1 MVLEELEKVR
11 QIIDKQSTIIIDGKD
26 GKEIDRNN
34 IAHFVVVYDT
44 MPETVDLTEWRK
56 PKRKTRKKKSIE
68 DIEIEESKLDEDD
81 KDIKPNESSVDVSRE
96 HMCSVIA
103 KKFRILDY
111 DSAFVTSE
119 NWWICPIYKGQTE
132 LKPVITQ
139 EIKDGYVLIVVDQV
153 ITKIP
158 EDMFSDDNKQVW
170 EYSSLEVLSLYF
182 SSDMSQRIYPKA
194 VYRHKK
200 DRYGSSELKA
210 LSNQV
215 TIFSKTRIKVSNC
228 ITNIIYNKLGKR
240 LYMEEKE
247 KIAKELESK
256 GKESDLK
263 ASIKKIDPKNI
274 KIVEIVTNEYNSLIA
289 YAKYNNIEIKN
300 KKVFDKQI
308 LPKAKYITTY
318 SMFVMIQSY
327 LRLLQLEIDVTE
339 EMKELV
345 REHPL
350 WQHYLIT
357 IKGCGEVNA
366 GHILANFDAWNTE
379 HPSSFIRYVGLDQIA
394 INPENDLYSIDSKVR
409 AIRLLFRDI
418 ELSEERSDNY
428 NTPITDDTFMMF
440 RTDSINSFEEYIV
453 VNDIY
458 KRYHNVFG
466 YDIDTKS
473 SKVLTTL
480 DNLEEDSDFGPIFS
494 RVLETY
500 ETIDI
505 DDEENGGHR
514 TLIKKRARTMKD
526 KVLTTY
532 LAKDGTIKTKLYL
545 GYNAQLKGRLLGIL
559 FTGFLKAKGSYY
571 SNMYYEK
578 KAQLENRADIK
589 EKIAKGMNPHVHMMA
604 RRYTMQK
611 FIESLWI
618 AARQYDG
625 LPLNGGTYA
634 EGKLGLFHKQGF
646 GPHLIEEGYKLK
658 TKVPKSKVY

>member
-26 GKEIDRNN
+26 GKEIDRNS
-34 IAHFVVVYDT
+34 IAHFVIVYDT
-44 MPETVDLTEWRK
+44 NPEKIDLSEWRK
-56 PKRKTRKKKSIE
+56 PKRKRKKKSIE
-68 DIEIEESKLDEDD
+68 DIEIEESKVDDDD
-81 KDIKPNESSVDVSRE
+81 KEIKMNETSVDISRD

-111 DSAFVTSE
+111 DSAFVTGE
-119 NWWICPIYKGQTE
+119 NWWICPIFKGQTE
-132 LKPVITQ
+132 LKPTLAQ

-153 ITKIP
+153 ISKLP
-158 EDMFSDDNKQVW
+158 EDMFTDNNKGLW
-170 EYSSLEVLSLYF
+170 EYNSMEVLSQYF
-182 SSDMSQRIYPKA
+182 GSGTTQRIYPKA

-200 DRYGSSELKA
+200 DRYGSGELKA

-247 KIAKELESK
+247 KIAKELEAK
-256 GKESDLK
+256 GKKSDLK
-263 ASIKKIDPKNI
+263 TSIGKVDPKSI
-274 KIVEIVTNEYNSLIA
+274 KIVDIVTNEYKSLMA
-289 YAKYNNIEIKN
+289 YANYNNIDIKN
-300 KKVFDKQI
+300 KKVFDTEL
-308 LPKAKYITTY
+308 LPKAKYIDSY

-327 LRLLQLEIDVTE
+327 LRLLQLEVDVTE

-394 INPENDLYSIDSKVR
+394 INPQNDLYSIDSKIR
-409 AIRLLFRDI
+409 ALRVLFRDI
-418 ELSEERSDNY
+418 ELAKERSNMY
-428 NTPITDDTFMMF
+428 GTPIIDDTFMMF
-440 RTDSINSFEEYIV
+440 KTDCIHTFEEYISV
-453 VNDIY
+453 HDMYN
-458 KRYHNVFG
+458 KYHETFG

-473 SKVLTTL
+473 SKVLTAL
-480 DNLEEDSDFGPIFS
+480 DELEDDEEFGPIFT

-500 ETIDI
+500 ETIDL
-505 DDEENGGHR
+505 DDEETGPR

-532 LAKDGTIKTKLYL
+532 LSKDGTIKTKLYL
-545 GYNAQLKGRLLGIL
+545 GYNAQLKGRLLGVL
-559 FTGFLKAKGSYY
+559 FMGFLKAKGSYY
-571 SNMYYEK
+571 ANMYYEK
-578 KAQLENRADIK
+578 KAQLENRADIR
-589 EKIAKGMNPHVHMMA
+589 EKIAKGINPHVHRMA

-646 GPHLIEEGYKLK
+646 GPHLIEEGYRMKN
-658 TKVPKSKVY
+658 KVPKSKVY